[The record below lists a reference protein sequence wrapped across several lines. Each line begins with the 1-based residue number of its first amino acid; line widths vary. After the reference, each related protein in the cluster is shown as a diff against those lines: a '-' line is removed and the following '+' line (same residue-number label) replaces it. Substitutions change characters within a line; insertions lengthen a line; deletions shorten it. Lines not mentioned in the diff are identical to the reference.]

1 MIDDFRPQ
9 QQATQQPT
17 SVPQQSTMAD
27 TSAAP
32 VAAQVKK
39 KSKAPVV
46 ILIVLLLLALAAGAG
61 VYYWQHQKVQDL
73 NSSVTSLNGQVSSL
87 NSQLAAASSA
97 SKSNTATQT
106 TTPTL
111 TTDEQVIAA
120 LTNYCNA
127 NVDATSKQPL
137 VLTVGKAGTA
147 QKQVLYS
154 SDKLFAYVNAACT
167 KSAAEATG
175 SYTAFYLKKVNG
187 SWVYLFRS
195 QETPSAELKAQYN
208 LPAEYN

>member
-9 QQATQQPT
+9 QPATQQPT
-17 SVPQQSTMAD
+17 PMPQQSTVAD
-27 TSAAP
+27 MPVAP
-32 VAAQVKK
+32 VAAPAKK

-46 ILIVLLLLALAAGAG
+46 IPVILLLLALAAGAG

-73 NSSVTSLNGQVSSL
+73 NSNVTSLSSQVSSL

-97 SKSNTATQT
+97 SKTSTAAQA

-111 TTDEQVIAA
+111 TADEQVVAA
-120 LTNYCNA
+120 ATNYCNA

-137 VLTVGKAGTA
+137 VLTVGKAGAA

-167 KSAAEATG
+167 KSAADAAG

-195 QETPSAELKAQYN
+195 QDTPSAELKAQYN
-208 LPAEYN
+208 LPTEFN

>member
-9 QQATQQPT
+9 QPATQQPT
-17 SVPQQSTMAD
+17 AMPQQSTVAD
-27 TSAAP
+27 LPAAP
-32 VAAQVKK
+32 VATPAKK
-39 KSKAPVV
+39 KSKTPVV
-46 ILIVLLLLALAAGAG
+46 VLIILLLLALAAGAG
-61 VYYWQHQKVQDL
+61 VYYWQHQKVQEL
-73 NSSVTSLNGQVSSL
+73 SSDVTSLNGQVSSL

-97 SKSNTATQT
+97 SKSNTATQA

-111 TTDEQVIAA
+111 TADEQVIAA
-120 LTNYCNA
+120 ATNYCNA
-127 NVDATSKQPL
+127 NVDAASKQPL

-167 KSAAEATG
+167 KSAADAAG
-175 SYTAFYLKKVNG
+175 NYTAFYLKKVNG
-187 SWVYLFRS
+187 SWVYLFRA
-195 QETPSAELKAQYN
+195 QAEPTAELKAQYN